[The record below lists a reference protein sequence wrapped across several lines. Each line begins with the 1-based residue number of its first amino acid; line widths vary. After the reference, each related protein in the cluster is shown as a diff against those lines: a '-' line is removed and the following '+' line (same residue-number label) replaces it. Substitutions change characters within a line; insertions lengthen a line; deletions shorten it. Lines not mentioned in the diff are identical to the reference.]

1 MSENRSVLL
10 LAESELTAGE
20 PLPWPLFDAGGAP
33 LMPAGASLDAEEI
46 AFLFARFAPARR
58 ADGDAP
64 QSAPQAGEAPDGA
77 APSEAAPAAP
87 RLSLPADATLGLRR
101 RADSTRQM
109 SRFRVLAVHPAGPLF
124 VRPLQPRAVDLTP
137 GEAIEAMAI
146 GQSAVYWFTAFVEA
160 VAFEPAPYL
169 ILSAPGNLKRVRE
182 RRDTRVA
189 VRLAARYVL
198 SSARGTGLVLDV
210 SASGLSI
217 AVDRELGKAGES
229 LRVTLPVA
237 ASDGAVEALTLTGSL
252 RGLTH
257 QPEAEPAWLHHVALD
272 AMAEAEI
279 TRLKAALFDWS
290 LSA

>member
-1 MSENRSVLL
+1 
-10 LAESELTAGE
+10 
-20 PLPWPLFDAGGAP
+20 
-33 LMPAGASLDAEEI
+33 MPAGASLDAEEI

-64 QSAPQAGEAPDGA
+64 RAAPRAGEAPEAA
-77 APSEAAPAAP
+77 APSEAAFAAT

-101 RADSTRQM
+101 RAGSTRQM
-109 SRFRVLAVHPAGPLF
+109 SRFRLLGVHPAGPLF

-169 ILSAPGNLKRVRE
+169 ILSAPGKLKRVRE
-182 RRDTRVA
+182 RR
-189 VRLAARYVL
+189 AARYVL
-198 SSARGTGLVLDV
+198 SGVQGMGLVPDL

-217 AVDRELGKAGES
+217 AADRELGKAGES
-229 LRVTLPVA
+229 VRVTLPVA
-237 ASDGAVEALTLTGSL
+237 AGDGEVEALALAGTL

-257 QPEAEPAWLHHVALD
+257 QPEAAPAWLHHVALD
-272 AMAEAEI
+272 AMAEADLM
-279 TRLKAALFDWS
+279 RLKAALFDWS

>member
-1 MSENRSVLL
+1 MSENRSVLR
-10 LAESELTAGE
+10 LAESDLTAGE

-33 LMPAGASLDAEEI
+33 LMQAGASLDAEEI

-64 QSAPQAGEAPDGA
+64 QAAPQACEVPDG
-77 APSEAAPAAP
+77 AAP

-101 RADSTRQM
+101 RAGSTRQM
-109 SRFRVLAVHPAGPLF
+109 SRFRVLGVHPAGPLF

-146 GQSAVYWFTAFVEA
+146 GRSAVYWFTAFVEA

-169 ILSAPGNLKRVRE
+169 ILSAPGKLKRVRE

-210 SASGLSI
+210 SPSGLSI

-257 QPEAEPAWLHHVALD
+257 QLEAEPAWLHHVALD
-272 AMAEAEI
+272 AMAEADLM
-279 TRLKAALFDWS
+279 RLKAALFDWS

>member
-1 MSENRSVLL
+1 
-10 LAESELTAGE
+10 
-20 PLPWPLFDAGGAP
+20 
-33 LMPAGASLDAEEI
+33 MPAGASLDAEEI

-64 QSAPQAGEAPDGA
+64 RAAPRAGEAPEAA
-77 APSEAAPAAP
+77 APSEAAFAAP
-87 RLSLPADATLGLRR
+87 RLSLPADATLGLHR
-101 RADSTRQM
+101 RAGSTRQM
-109 SRFRVLAVHPAGPLF
+109 SRFRLLGVHPAGPLF

-169 ILSAPGNLKRVRE
+169 ILSAPGKLKRVRE
-182 RRDTRVA
+182 RR
-189 VRLAARYVL
+189 AARYVL
-198 SSARGTGLVLDV
+198 SGVQGMGLVPDL

-217 AVDRELGKAGES
+217 AADRELGKAGES
-229 LRVTLPVA
+229 VRVALPVA
-237 ASDGAVEALTLTGSL
+237 AGDGEVEALALAGTL

-257 QPEAEPAWLHHVALD
+257 QPEAAPAWLHHVALD
-272 AMAEAEI
+272 AMAEADLM
-279 TRLKAALFDWS
+279 RLKAALFDWS

>member
-1 MSENRSVLL
+1 
-10 LAESELTAGE
+10 
-20 PLPWPLFDAGGAP
+20 
-33 LMPAGASLDAEEI
+33 MPAGASLDAEEI

-64 QSAPQAGEAPDGA
+64 RAAPRAGEAPEAA
-77 APSEAAPAAP
+77 APSEAAFAAP
-87 RLSLPADATLGLRR
+87 RLSLPADATLGLHR
-101 RADSTRQM
+101 RAGSTRQM
-109 SRFRVLAVHPAGPLF
+109 SRFRLLGVHPAGPLF

-169 ILSAPGNLKRVRE
+169 ILSAPGKLKRVRE

-189 VRLAARYVL
+189 VRRAARYVL
-198 SSARGTGLVLDV
+198 SGVQGMGLVPDL

-217 AVDRELGKAGES
+217 AADRELGKAGES
-229 LRVTLPVA
+229 VRVALPVA
-237 ASDGAVEALTLTGSL
+237 AGDGEVEALALAGTL

-257 QPEAEPAWLHHVALD
+257 QPEAAPAWLHHVALD
-272 AMAEAEI
+272 AMAEADLM
-279 TRLKAALFDWS
+279 RLKAALFDWS